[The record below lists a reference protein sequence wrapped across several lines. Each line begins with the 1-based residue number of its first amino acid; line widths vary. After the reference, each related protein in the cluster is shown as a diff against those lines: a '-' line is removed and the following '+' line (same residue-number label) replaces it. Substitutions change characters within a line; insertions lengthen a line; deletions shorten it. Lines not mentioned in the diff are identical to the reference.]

1 MVTIMSS
8 LNKPTTKRYIGV
20 GSTVMPAAEKNNNE
34 REIVELNPMSC
45 QWPKNDNNE
54 IGKENQAFIQPF
66 VMQY

>member
-1 MVTIMSS
+1 
-8 LNKPTTKRYIGV
+8 
-20 GSTVMPAAEKNNNE
+20 MPAAEKNNNE

-54 IGKENQAFIQPF
+54 IGKKNQAFIQPF